1 MRLRE
6 AVVVGLLAALAT
18 SACSRLTFVR
28 PDAGRGKSEQ
38 VAPRYEFRDDSDSD
52 SARVRLELRRAREA
66 FASGSLDAAED
77 AAQAALEADA
87 GSAGAHTVLAV
98 VADRRGQAEAAG
110 RHYAR
115 AAELAPGEGAMLNNY
130 GAWLCGNGRA
140 RESLGWFDR
149 ALADRGYGRPAAAL
163 ANAGECALRAGE
175 TARAER
181 YLRAALDLDPEEA
194 VALGA
199 MAQHAFDAG
208 DHMSARAFSQR
219 RLSVAPASA
228 GALLLASQIEEK
240 LGDKAAAARYVQ
252 RLRSEFPQARS
263 AQAGENTSP

>member
-6 AVVVGLLAALAT
+6 AVLVGLLATVAT
-18 SACSRLTFVR
+18 AACSRLTFVR

-52 SARVRLELRRAREA
+52 STRVRLELRRARDA
-66 FASGSLDAAED
+66 VAGGKLDAAED
-77 AAQAALEADA
+77 AAEAALEVDPR
-87 GSAGAHTVLAV
+87 SAGAHTVLAV

-140 RESLGWFDR
+140 AESLGWFER
-149 ALADRGYGRPAAAL
+149 ALADRRYGTPASAL
-163 ANAGECALRAGE
+163 ANAGECAVRAGE
-175 TARAER
+175 HARAER
-181 YLRAALDLDPEEA
+181 YLRAALELDPEEA

-199 MAQHAFDAG
+199 MAQHAFEAG

-219 RLSVAPASA
+219 RLAVAPASA
-228 GALLLASQIEEK
+228 SALLLASQIEEK